1 MEGKID
7 YESVARKGFELY
19 KTLQARSDWVQVK
32 EADGATLSSVVLEG
46 EPINCFRAVG
56 VVPGRLFLLF
66 FLHNSPSLAGKSPK
80 EMAELMDNFE
90 LKEWKILD
98 SEILDW
104 AIIEKGDK
112 YRVFYQEN
120 NLPWPLWH
128 R

>member
-66 FLHNSPSLAGKSPK
+66 FCITHQA
-80 EMAELMDNFE
+80 
-90 LKEWKILD
+90 W
-98 SEILDW
+98 
-104 AIIEKGDK
+104 
-112 YRVFYQEN
+112 
-120 NLPWPLWH
+120 
-128 R
+128 